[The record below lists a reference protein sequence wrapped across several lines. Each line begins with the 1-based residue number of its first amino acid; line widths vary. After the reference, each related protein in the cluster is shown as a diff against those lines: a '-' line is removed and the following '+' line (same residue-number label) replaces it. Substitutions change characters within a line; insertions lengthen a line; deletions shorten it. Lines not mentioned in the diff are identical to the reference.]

1 MSFFIIHMQNNH
13 KPQQVYTEKIFKI
26 MSSLFLSNLK
36 LQFSNRRPEK
46 EVCGG
51 QGCEGLELIG
61 FDPIIRHF

>member
-1 MSFFIIHMQNNH
+1 MQTNH
-13 KPQQVYTEKIFKI
+13 KPQQLYPEKVFKI

-46 EVCGG
+46 EMCDE

-61 FDPIIRHF
+61 FAAIMQHF